1 MSNLN
6 RAAIVIGHSEYT
18 EGRLMNPRNDAKE
31 FDKKLRRLNFHTSME
46 TDVDRDGFYN
56 LINEFERLYSDVT
69 VALLFYAG
77 HGLQFNNKNYMLPI
91 ESRLRQ
97 PQDLSRHGVDLEP
110 YISDFGNS
118 AKTKIV
124 LLDCC
129 RNNPFLSKLASNVK
143 ASGRHLVVTPGLAEL
158 KGPQGGYIAF
168 ATRPNETADEGR
180 GSHSPFSQALLDHV
194 EKPNQS
200 IMDMMIDVTN
210 DVLQAT
216 NNRQQPWT
224 QSTLL
229 EKFMFNPAAPSL
241 QASAPSKSADEE
253 TWLSIQASNSI
264 FVFEEF
270 LNAHPTSKLR
280 VYAEARIKDIRSDN
294 KSLQKTVRYHSHSQS
309 GSFKG
314 ATKFTLP
321 PTRKRYGHANM
332 LDADLLRRLIG
343 IAMFS
348 TARIVSHDGT
358 GMGSAFVVSGQD
370 VGLGSVGDV
379 FLFTA
384 SHVVSAGMGRGFA
397 TSPAHAL
404 ISFDGLI
411 EEGKLAGPIEIVRI
425 VWESSVDNC
434 DAVLL
439 DIGGDLDGLLRP
451 IEIALDL
458 PDFDPASPLE
468 KANRPAV
475 FSISYPY
482 GGPVRFGNVDNYLLD
497 YERPAFDATGRPV
510 NRPIKLHYTAA
521 SEPGSS
527 GCPVLNEYLQ
537 IIAMHQGGG
546 NNVSRLNGVD
556 GTYAANYGLWIQ
568 SILANLRTI

>member
-1 MSNLN
+1 MSNVN
-6 RAAIVIGHSEYT
+6 RAAIVIGNSEYA
-18 EGRLMNPRNDAKE
+18 EGRLTNPHNDAKE
-31 FDKKLRRLNFHTSME
+31 FDEKLRGLNFGTVMGF
-46 TDVDRDGFYN
+46 DIDRDGFYK
-56 LINEFERLYSDVT
+56 LITEFEHVYPNVT

-77 HGLQFNNKNYMLPI
+77 HGIQFGQKNYMLPV

-97 PQDLSRHGVDLEP
+97 MQDLSRDGVELEP
-110 YISDFGNS
+110 YISLFGNS
-118 AKTKIV
+118 SKTKIV

-129 RNNPFLSKLASNVK
+129 RNNPFVDSLASNVK
-143 ASGRHLVVTPGLAEL
+143 PHARHLVVRPGLAEL
-158 KGPQGGYIAF
+158 RGAQGSYIVF
-168 ATRPNETADEGR
+168 ATRPNETADEGL
-180 GSHSPFSQALLDHV
+180 GPHSPFSQALLNHV
-194 EKPNQS
+194 EKPNQTV
-200 IMDMMIDVTN
+200 MDMMIDVTN

-216 NNRQQPWT
+216 NNRQQPWAH
-224 QSTLL
+224 SSLV
-229 EKFMFNPAAPSL
+229 EKFMFNPPGPTVQATAPL
-241 QASAPSKSADEE
+241 RPPDEQD
-253 TWLSIQASNSI
+253 WLSIQASNSI

-294 KSLQKTVRYHSHSQS
+294 KSLQKTVRYHPHPRP
-309 GSFKG
+309 GGLKG
-314 ATKFTLP
+314 AKKFTPP

-343 IAMFS
+343 ISMFS
-348 TARIVSHDGT
+348 TARVVSRDGT
-358 GMGSAFVVSGQD
+358 GMGSAFVVSGAD
-370 VGLGSVGDV
+370 VGFGSTGGM

-384 SHVVSAGMGRGFA
+384 AHVISAGRGHSFA
-397 TSPAHAL
+397 TSSADAL

-411 EEGKLAGPIEIVRI
+411 EEGKLTGPIEIVRTA
-425 VWESSVDNC
+425 WESSVDNY

-439 DIGGDLDGLLRP
+439 DIGGDLDGLLLP
-451 IEIALDL
+451 IEIAPDL
-458 PDFDPASPLE
+458 PEFDPASPLE

-510 NRPIKLHYTAA
+510 DRPVKLHYTAA

-527 GCPVLNEYLQ
+527 GCPILNEHLQ
-537 IIAMHQGGG
+537 IMAMHQGGG
-546 NNVSRLNGVD
+546 DYVPRLNGID

-568 SILANLRTI
+568 STLANVRRI

>member
-1 MSNLN
+1 MSKVN
-6 RAAIVIGHSEYT
+6 RAAIVIGNSEYA
-18 EGRLMNPRNDAKE
+18 EGGLTNPRNDAKE
-31 FDKKLRRLNFHTSME
+31 FDKKLRGLNFQTLLE
-46 TDVDRDGFYN
+46 TDIDRNGFYD
-56 LINEFERLYSDVT
+56 LITEFERLYPGVT

-77 HGLQFNNKNYMLPI
+77 HGIQFDHKNYMLPV

-110 YISDFGNS
+110 YISDFGIS
-118 AKTKIV
+118 SKTKIV

-129 RNNPFLSKLASNVK
+129 RNNPFLGKLASNVK

-158 KGPQGGYIAF
+158 KGLQGSYIAF

-200 IMDMMIDVTN
+200 IMDLMIDVTN
-210 DVLQAT
+210 DVMKAT

-229 EKFMFNPAAPSL
+229 EKFMFNPAASSVPTP
-241 QASAPSKSADEE
+241 APSRPADEE
-253 TWLSIQASNSI
+253 AWLSIQASNSI

-270 LNAHPTSKLR
+270 LKAHPASKLR
-280 VYAEARIKDIRSDN
+280 VYAEARIKEIRGDN
-294 KSLQKTVRYHSHSQS
+294 KSLQKTVRYHPHPRP
-309 GSFKG
+309 GGLKG
-314 ATKFTLP
+314 AKKFTPP

-332 LDADLLRRLIG
+332 LDADFLRRLIG
-343 IAMFS
+343 ISMFS
-348 TARIVSHDGT
+348 TARGVSRDGT
-358 GMGSAFVVSGQD
+358 GMGSAFVVSGED
-370 VGLGSVGDV
+370 VGFGSIGGV

-384 SHVVSAGMGRGFA
+384 SHVISAGRGHGFA
-397 TSPAHAL
+397 TSPADAL

-411 EEGKLAGPIEIVRI
+411 EEGKLTGPIEIVRI
-425 VWESSVDNC
+425 AWEASVDNY

-439 DIGGDLDGLLRP
+439 DIGGDLEGLLLP
-451 IEIALDL
+451 IEIAPDL
-458 PDFDPASPLE
+458 PEFDPASPLE

-475 FSISYPY
+475 FSISYPA
-482 GGPVRFGNVDNYLLD
+482 GGPVRFGTVDNYLPD

-510 NRPIKLHYTAA
+510 DRPVKLHYTAA

-527 GCPVLNEYLQ
+527 GCPILNEHLQ
-537 IIAMHQGGG
+537 IMAMHQGGG
-546 NNVSRLNGVD
+546 DHVPRLNGID
-556 GTYAANYGLWIQ
+556 GTYAANYG
-568 SILANLRTI
+568 